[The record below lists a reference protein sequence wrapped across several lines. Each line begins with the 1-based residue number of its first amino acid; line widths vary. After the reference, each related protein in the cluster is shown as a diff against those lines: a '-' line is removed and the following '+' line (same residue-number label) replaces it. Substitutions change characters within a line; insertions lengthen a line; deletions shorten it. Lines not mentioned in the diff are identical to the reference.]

1 MPKDSTHQGPRWSAL
16 RIPPINPR
24 FGLVILPVLVFL
36 LVRRVATPEIA
47 ISAGFLTSLI
57 VFFINRQS
65 GRTGILAVLGMVIV
79 GGAAIV
85 GIVLGSEK
93 AYLMNDPISD
103 YLIMTVALVSIILRR
118 PLFSLFARE
127 LVPAVER
134 VLEPRHSVF
143 YLTTWLLVA
152 VNAVQGTTRVV
163 LLQNLSVDY
172 YLLVTKPMGWTLSF
186 ALLVATYVLIDR
198 AVRRSV
204 QFTAMLAEE
213 DTVDADNPRS

>member
-1 MPKDSTHQGPRWSAL
+1 MMAKDNAQQGRQGPRL
-16 RIPPINPR
+16 RLPPINPR
-24 FGLVILPVLVFL
+24 FALVILPVVVFL

-47 ISAGFLTSLI
+47 IGAGFVTSLI

-65 GRTGILAVLGMVIV
+65 GRTGILAVLGMAIV

-103 YLIMTVALVSIILRR
+103 YLIMTIALVSIVFRR

-127 LVPAVER
+127 LVPTVER
-134 VLEPRHSVF
+134 ALEPRHSVF
-143 YLTTWLLVA
+143 YLTTWLLAV

-163 LLQNLSVDY
+163 LLQTLPVDH

-186 ALLVATYVLIDR
+186 ALLVVSYILIDR
-198 AVRRSV
+198 AARRSV
-204 QFTAMLAEE
+204 QLMGISGE
-213 DTVDADNPRS
+213 DSLEK

>member
-1 MPKDSTHQGPRWSAL
+1 
-16 RIPPINPR
+16 
-24 FGLVILPVLVFL
+24 
-36 LVRRVATPEIA
+36 
-47 ISAGFLTSLI
+47 
-57 VFFINRQS
+57 
-65 GRTGILAVLGMVIV
+65 MVIV

-103 YLIMTVALVSIILRR
+103 YLIMTTALGSIIFRR

-127 LVPAVER
+127 LIPAVER

-152 VNAVQGTTRVV
+152 LNAVQGTIRVI
-163 LLQNLSVDY
+163 LLQSLPVDH
-172 YLLVTKPMGWTLSF
+172 YLLVTKPMGWSLSF
-186 ALLVATYVLIDR
+186 ALLIASYVLIDR

-204 QFTAMLAEE
+204 QLRAVSAE
-213 DTVDADNPRS
+213 DSLDNDQ

>member
-1 MPKDSTHQGPRWSAL
+1 MTKDNTQQGPHRSGL
-16 RIPPINPR
+16 RLPPINPR
-24 FGLVILPVLVFL
+24 FGLVILPVAVFL
-36 LVRRVATPEIA
+36 LVRRLASPEIA
-47 ISAGFLTSLI
+47 IGAGFVTSLI

-65 GRTGILAVLGMVIV
+65 GATGILAVLGMVIV

-103 YLIMTVALVSIILRR
+103 YLIMAVALGSIVFRR

-143 YLTTWLLVA
+143 YLTTWLVVA

-163 LLQNLSVDY
+163 LLQNLSVDH
-172 YLLVTKPMGWTLSF
+172 YLLVSKPMGWTLSF
-186 ALLVATYVLIDR
+186 ALLVATYVLIAR
-198 AVRRSV
+198 AVR
-204 QFTAMLAEE
+204 QAE
-213 DTVDADNPRS
+213 DP

>member
-1 MPKDSTHQGPRWSAL
+1 MMAKDNAQQGRQWSRL
-16 RIPPINPR
+16 HLPPINPR
-24 FGLVILPVLVFL
+24 FGLVILPVAVFL
-36 LVRRVATPEIA
+36 LVRRVAIPEIA
-47 ISAGFLTSLI
+47 IGAGFFTSLI
-57 VFFINRQS
+57 VFFINRQNGAS
-65 GRTGILAVLGMVIV
+65 GILAVLGMVIV

-93 AYLMNDPISD
+93 AYLINDPISD
-103 YLIMTVALVSIILRR
+103 YLIMTVALSSIIFRR

-134 VLEPRHSVF
+134 ALEPRHSVF
-143 YLTTWLLVA
+143 YLTTWLVVA

-172 YLLVTKPMGWTLSF
+172 YLLVSKPVGWTLSF
-186 ALLVATYVLIDR
+186 ALLVATCVLIDR

-204 QFTAMLAEE
+204 QYRAILAE
-213 DTVDADNPRS
+213 DSPDKDQ